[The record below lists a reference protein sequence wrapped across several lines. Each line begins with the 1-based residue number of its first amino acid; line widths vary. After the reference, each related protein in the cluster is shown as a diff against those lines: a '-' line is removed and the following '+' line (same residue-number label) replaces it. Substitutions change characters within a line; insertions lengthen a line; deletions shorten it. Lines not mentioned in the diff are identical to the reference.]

1 MTKPKPDAE
10 LADLVYG
17 LTPIPHE
24 EQVSLFQPPGFLGGG
39 CGRCVCHLA
48 NHFLVGGN
56 DEIRR
61 IAVDLVLHRHI
72 SAVNGAIIFARGIYE
87 LMSPPE
93 HQVVL
98 YNLHAN
104 VWWGAV
110 LLILGLF
117 FSLRFSP
124 ARERA
129 RWQAQVMP

>member
-1 MTKPKPDAE
+1 MKSGGT
-10 LADLVYG
+10 LSIWFFIG
-17 LTPIPHE
+17 I
-24 EQVSLFQPPGFLGGG
+24 SL
-39 CGRCVCHLA
+39 
-48 NHFLVGGN
+48 
-56 DEIRR
+56 
-61 IAVDLVLHRHI
+61 
-72 SAVNGAIIFARGIYE
+72 AVNGAVIFARGIYE

-117 FSLRFSP
+117 FSVRFSP

-129 RWQAQVMP
+129 RLAGNS

>member
-1 MTKPKPDAE
+1 MKSGGS
-10 LADLVYG
+10 LSIWFFIG
-17 LTPIPHE
+17 
-24 EQVSLFQPPGFLGGG
+24 VSL
-39 CGRCVCHLA
+39 
-48 NHFLVGGN
+48 
-56 DEIRR
+56 
-61 IAVDLVLHRHI
+61 
-72 SAVNGAIIFARGIYE
+72 AVNGAIICATGIYE

-110 LLILGLF
+110 LLVLGLF

-129 RWQAQVMP
+129 RMAGNS